1 MAEERFDLVLELLTD
16 LQAGLR
22 DFRQDVD
29 ARFDKVDAR
38 FDRVES
44 RLDKVESRLD
54 GMESRLDGVESHL
67 DHIDGRLDRIEVR
80 LDHLDARMD
89 ALEALVR
96 QLARRVD
103 GITIDLAALKREAAS
118 LRQAIT
124 DYHGSVL
131 GHGVLLTELE
141 ERLARVE
148 RHLDLRS

>member
-16 LQAGLR
+16 LQAGQR
-22 DFRQDVD
+22 DFRQEMHAFRDD
-29 ARFDKVDAR
+29 MYIFRNEMYTFRDEMHAFRDEMHAFRDQTN
-38 FDRVES
+38 
-44 RLDKVESRLD
+44 
-54 GMESRLDGVESHL
+54 
-67 DHIDGRLDRIEVR
+67 
-80 LDHLDARMD
+80 ARMD
-89 ALEALVR
+89 ALEALAR

-103 GITIDLAALKREAAS
+103 GVTIDLAALKREAAS